1 MNMDNL
7 ARCGISL
14 DRDLLAKFDSLI
26 NERNYGNRSEAV
38 RDLIRQELVRKQ
50 WAENKEVAGAV
61 TLIFGH
67 HKRELLNTIT
77 DIQHDF
83 QKEIVCSQHV
93 HLDHHNCLEIIAVKG
108 APRKVQELAD
118 KLRSIRGIKHGT
130 LSMTS
135 TGRDLD

>member
-1 MNMDNL
+1 MQKL

-14 DRDLLAKFDSLI
+14 EQGLLKKFDRLI
-26 NERNYGNRSEAV
+26 RERNYGNRSEAV

-50 WAENKEVAGAV
+50 WHESREVAGAV
-61 TLIFGH
+61 TVVYDH
-67 HKRELLNTIT
+67 HRRDLLNKLT

-83 QKEIVCSQHV
+83 QDNIICSQHV

-108 APRKVQELAD
+108 DSRSVQKLAHM
-118 KLRSIRGIKHGT
+118 LRSLKGIKHGT

-135 TGRDLD
+135 TGRDLE